1 MKPLCDH
8 SGYQDG
14 KCLNIGSNWHFS
26 HPSHDRSHKVPVDK
40 VAWAFFY
47 CGRANH
53 NRALLNTRTSHKWTT
68 DNRERDGDTFCVR
81 RDPEFYKK
89 YGKFKYKNHEI
100 ERVPVS
106 GKMISDNIY
115 KACEAKSMKPVC
127 DHANYFDGRC
137 EMVGEHWHFSHQH
150 HSVRQ
155 RKMPAESLRDAYI
168 YCGRA
173 NHHWALQQTYNGH
186 RWSNNNDRDGDTL
199 CTKASKQFAGSFDW
213 EGYLL
218 HRVNVKGYITS
229 QNILKACKAKGMK
242 PLCDHSS
249 YNDGKCLLAGSNWHF
264 SHPSHDRSHQVPV
277 DKVKFA
283 FFYCG
288 RANHNRALLN
298 TGTSHKWTRDNYE
311 RDGDTFCAQRDPE
324 FMKKYGKFKYKGHTV
339 TRVKVSGEM
348 RSSNIEK
355 ACTAKGMRPVC
366 DHASYMDGKCTLLG
380 GNWHMSHPHH
390 TRSQQLGGKKFRMA
404 LIGAYMYCGRA
415 HGGVNGWALQHT
427 KNSHRWSNSRDKD
440 GETLCAKADTDKFNW
455 RTYTLHR
462 ALISGRVN
470 SASIKSACNKK
481 GMRPV
486 CENWNAN
493 YNDGHCTPLGPWH
506 MSNQAYRNGMPL
518 NSIRSSFFYCG
529 RAHGDRSLYNIGNS
543 HRWTRGWEENGETW
557 CVKSPGYTKVKSNQ
571 ECKSKD
577 THVGTYSKLWQCA
590 NAVQQ
595 KGGKFFIWGQP
606 GSSKQHRCYIETTSS
621 EKCPEGW
628 EDDKYDFYKVGGT
641 RAEEDIDE
649 QTQVLLQEGLEAPK
663 KNSKQSK
670 GKEKSESKSTTPPFT
685 FKQSMAPLPW
695 QRYGTS
701 FKWLWPACP
710 GGDCKKAKPATLAK
724 KSDLCSAEF
733 FYGIQGCGKFPG
745 ASVTWTNP
753 ITSKIETSEV
763 GCNCR
768 GENVKAVFYGS
779 ITDMKDQSAA
789 TQQACATQFN
799 KWSVTLRTKIEGW
812 QAKLSGLS
820 EEMAKK
826 CSPTYPV
833 LQKEIK
839 YKGERKALVLKQ
851 MDREGAIMA
860 TPRMIQDGF
869 RWLKRPTHS
878 NMPSNYDDNNGEC
891 SAKFIHGLSVCNSGT
906 MTKDG
911 SLSFGCDCNGL
922 LLQGANYGVITSMK
936 NQKKK
941 TQLKCA
947 RLFAKWSAERTNVA
961 RSSYSIAYDHA
972 SVMAGKCSPAAKL
985 AVKSSKQKGLLDR
998 ASKIKPSL
1006 ETNTQSLSDL
1016 KAGHEKSH
1024 KSKTR
1029 ALELAAKKQAQE
1041 KATKAQGE
1049 EKNAKMKE
1057 RADKETKHKQFH
1069 KNWNAKNKAQERTN
1083 KAQVDLDHNEK
1094 MKVEDVKS
1102 RAEHMLKQINS
1113 GKIPKSAPP
1122 ENRRLT
1128 IRGRKIEKKIEDLE
1142 RTHTVAN
1149 AKMIEA
1155 KIKMT
1160 DPNVIGR

>member
-1 MKPLCDH
+1 M
-8 SGYQDG
+8 G
-14 KCLNIGSNWHFS
+14 
-26 HPSHDRSHKVPVDK
+26 
-40 VAWAFFY
+40 
-47 CGRANH
+47 
-53 NRALLNTRTSHKWTT
+53 
-68 DNRERDGDTFCVR
+68 
-81 RDPEFYKK
+81 
-89 YGKFKYKNHEI
+89 
-100 ERVPVS
+100 
-106 GKMISDNIY
+106 
-115 KACEAKSMKPVC
+115 
-127 DHANYFDGRC
+127 
-137 EMVGEHWHFSHQH
+137 
-150 HSVRQ
+150 
-155 RKMPAESLRDAYI
+155 
-168 YCGRA
+168 
-173 NHHWALQQTYNGH
+173 
-186 RWSNNNDRDGDTL
+186 
-199 CTKASKQFAGSFDW
+199 
-213 EGYLL
+213 
-218 HRVNVKGYITS
+218 
-229 QNILKACKAKGMK
+229 
-242 PLCDHSS
+242 
-249 YNDGKCLLAGSNWHF
+249 
-264 SHPSHDRSHQVPV
+264 
-277 DKVKFA
+277 
-283 FFYCG
+283 
-288 RANHNRALLN
+288 
-298 TGTSHKWTRDNYE
+298 
-311 RDGDTFCAQRDPE
+311 
-324 FMKKYGKFKYKGHTV
+324 
-339 TRVKVSGEM
+339 
-348 RSSNIEK
+348 
-355 ACTAKGMRPVC
+355 
-366 DHASYMDGKCTLLG
+366 
-380 GNWHMSHPHH
+380 
-390 TRSQQLGGKKFRMA
+390 
-404 LIGAYMYCGRA
+404 
-415 HGGVNGWALQHT
+415 
-427 KNSHRWSNSRDKD
+427 
-440 GETLCAKADTDKFNW
+440 
-455 RTYTLHR
+455 
-462 ALISGRVN
+462 
-470 SASIKSACNKK
+470 
-481 GMRPV
+481 
-486 CENWNAN
+486 
-493 YNDGHCTPLGPWH
+493 
-506 MSNQAYRNGMPL
+506 
-518 NSIRSSFFYCG
+518 
-529 RAHGDRSLYNIGNS
+529 
-543 HRWTRGWEENGETW
+543 
-557 CVKSPGYTKVKSNQ
+557 
-571 ECKSKD
+571 
-577 THVGTYSKLWQCA
+577 
-590 NAVQQ
+590 
-595 KGGKFFIWGQP
+595 
-606 GSSKQHRCYIETTSS
+606 
-621 EKCPEGW
+621 
-628 EDDKYDFYKVGGT
+628 
-641 RAEEDIDE
+641 
-649 QTQVLLQEGLEAPK
+649 
-663 KNSKQSK
+663 
-670 GKEKSESKSTTPPFT
+670 
-685 FKQSMAPLPW
+685 
-695 QRYGTS
+695 
-701 FKWLWPACP
+701 
-710 GGDCKKAKPATLAK
+710 
-724 KSDLCSAEF
+724 
-733 FYGIQGCGKFPG
+733 
-745 ASVTWTNP
+745 
-753 ITSKIETSEV
+753 
-763 GCNCR
+763 
-768 GENVKAVFYGS
+768 
-779 ITDMKDQSAA
+779 QSAA

-1024 KSKTR
+1024 RSKTR

-1049 EKNAKMKE
+1049 EKNA
-1057 RADKETKHKQFH
+1057 
-1069 KNWNAKNKAQERTN
+1069 
-1083 KAQVDLDHNEK
+1083 K